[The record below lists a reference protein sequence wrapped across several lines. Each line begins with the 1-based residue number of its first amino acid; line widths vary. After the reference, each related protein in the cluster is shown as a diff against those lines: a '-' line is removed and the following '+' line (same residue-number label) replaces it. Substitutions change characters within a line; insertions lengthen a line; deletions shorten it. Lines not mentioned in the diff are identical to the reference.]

1 MVARN
6 RLPPWHEEIR
16 LGNGRDVLI
25 RPIRPEDAPV
35 LRASFELLQP
45 DDIRNHL
52 LGGEHPISVDE
63 ARDLAQPDS
72 RSEFTLVVSEQMPP
86 GEAMIL
92 GVARAATVPGTRE
105 ASFAILVGRNVEGMG
120 LGRHLMRRLARWARG
135 KRLDTLRGD
144 VPEDNGPLL
153 DLARSMGFGLE
164 EGADPGYVRLSL
176 PLAAATPVSGVE
188 GDPET
193 GAPDALARAGGKSQA
208 ASGRSR

>member
-52 LGGEHPISVDE
+52 LGGVHPISVDE

-135 KRLDTLRGD
+135 KRLDALTATSRG
-144 VPEDNGPLL
+144 N
-153 DLARSMGFGLE
+153 
-164 EGADPGYVRLSL
+164 DPCSTGDRWASPATRRGSRLCA
-176 PLAAATPVSGVE
+176 PPAAGSRDAVSG
-188 GDPET
+188 
-193 GAPDALARAGGKSQA
+193 GGM
-208 ASGRSR
+208 R